1 MSAANESKRRR
12 WYRARTKTAL
22 GDALKGVR
30 QRAGDTQA
38 EAAAK
43 ANSSRPHLSRLE
55 RGSTPQLDV
64 LMYYLDEYGYEIL
77 LVPRGSVATVALPPA
92 GP

>member
-1 MSAANESKRRR
+1 MSAASESKRR
-12 WYRARTKTAL
+12 WYRARTKAAL
-22 GDALKGVR
+22 GDALKGIR

-43 ANSSRPHLSRLE
+43 ACSSRPHLSRIE
-55 RGSTPQLDV
+55 RGTSPQLDV

-77 LVPRGSVATVALPPA
+77 LVPRGSGVTIALPPTE
-92 GP
+92 P